1 MLLQGMI
8 RGYCAD
14 IPFLKA
20 AKQEAKLQTLGVT
33 RIYVLGKREEDF
45 AAACDSL
52 RNGDVLAVVGTVRV
66 FGEARKDMAA
76 AIQAVHNKNAEVWD
90 VDNNLY
96 SRRDGFAMADVALKK
111 VQGSAKLKG
120 SKRFAKAIGG
130 KGGKSKGESA
140 ALQREGIADESVI
153 RAITN
158 APELT
163 WDRKVEILGITE
175 HTLRRHYY
183 DKPQKRKKR

>member
-1 MLLQGMI
+1 MI

-20 AKQEAKLQTLGVT
+20 SAQEAKLQAIGVT

-52 RNGDVLAVVGTVRV
+52 RPGDVLAVVGTVRA
-66 FGEARKDMAA
+66 FGEARKDMRA
-76 AIQAVHNKNAEVWD
+76 AIEAVHRQGAEVWD

-96 SRRDGFAMADVALKK
+96 SRRDGFAMADAALKK

-130 KGGKSKGESA
+130 KGGAKKGERA
-140 ALQREGIADESVI
+140 EQRRDGIADESVI
-153 RAITN
+153 IAITN
-158 APELT
+158 HPKLT
-163 WDRKVEILGITE
+163 WADRVEILGIKE
-175 HTLRRHYY
+175 ATLRRHYY
-183 DKPQKRKKR
+183 RKQ